1 MIPGA
6 SLFLY
11 LLPLAAAPVLFH
23 LLMRRQRKTVLFSTR
38 MFFDSMKPRLSFHRK
53 FREPLLLTAR
63 TLLLLFLL
71 LALAR
76 LSVPEMGNVL
86 GLGGQQAVVIV
97 VDNSSS
103 MVGASRGQGSD
114 EAKRVAVEAARA
126 LLKNMDPRGKAA
138 IVLLVPD
145 SSGDRFGGM
154 TTDKD
159 TLLSFL
165 QSIQATEATG
175 DSVQSDAAGDG
186 VAQGSFTRRRWF
198 NACVYRPPGSGM
210 ESSCPG
216 G

>member
-23 LLMRRQRKTVLFSTR
+23 LLMRRQRKTVLFSTK

-53 FREPLLLTAR
+53 FREPLLLAAR

-76 LSVPEMGNVL
+76 LSVPEMGNVM
-86 GLGGQQAVVIV
+86 GLGGQQAVVII

-103 MVGASRGQGSD
+103 MVGEVEGSD
-114 EAKRVAVEAARA
+114 RTKLNVALEGARA

-145 SSGDRFGGM
+145 SSTDRFGGGM
-154 TTDKD
+154 TTDKE
-159 TLLSFL
+159 TLMSFL
-165 QSIQATEATG
+165 H
-175 DSVQSDAAGDG
+175 
-186 VAQGSFTRRRWF
+186 
-198 NACVYRPPGSGM
+198 
-210 ESSCPG
+210 
-216 G
+216 